1 MPSDQGLSL
10 AHHFADL
17 TDPRVERT
25 RLHELLDIVTIAVCA
40 VVAGADSWE
49 HIEQFAKAKP
59 SWLKTFLALPNGV
72 PSHDTFAR
80 VFARLDPGE
89 FQRCFLGWIGALQEA
104 TGRRVIALDGK
115 TLRRSFDRAK
125 AKSALHLV
133 HAWATANHL
142 LLGQVAVDEKSNEI
156 TAIPVLLKTL
166 ELTGAI
172 VTIDAMGCQ
181 KEIARTIREEGA
193 DYLLALKGN
202 HEHLH
207 GQVVAFW
214 EEAYRRGFKGY
225 DVMSYHRQWNEGHGR
240 FEARRCWATS
250 DLSWLAGREDWPD
263 LRTVV
268 FVESERFVGDSLGVE
283 ERYYLTSLPAD
294 AELLNET
301 ARSHWAV
308 ENSLHWVLDV
318 TFDEDRSR
326 IKKGNA
332 PENFGL
338 LRRLALCLLKR
349 EATSKRS
356 IKGKRLQAAWDDTY
370 LLRVLCGNFGIY
382 RFLERFT
389 FGLLARYDEGGEALA
404 RRCTMRPYSLDLR
417 ARVAAAVD
425 EHEDSQPEI
434 ARRFRVSPSFITRLL
449 RRRRQTGSLAPRP
462 HGGGHPPALDPHG
475 RER

>member
-1 MPSDQGLSL
+1 MTADPELSL
-10 AHHFADL
+10 TSHFAEL
-17 TDPRVERT
+17 TDPRIDRS
-25 RLHELLDIVTIAVCA
+25 RLHELLDIVTIAICA

-49 HIEQFAKAKP
+49 HIEQFARAKHD
-59 SWLKTFLALPNGV
+59 WLKTFLALPNGV

-104 TGRRVIALDGK
+104 TGRRVIAIDGK
-115 TLRRSFDRAK
+115 SLRRSFDRAK
-125 AKSALHLV
+125 GKSALHLV
-133 HAWATANHL
+133 HAWAAANHL

-156 TAIPVLLKTL
+156 TAIPGLLKVL
-166 ELTGAI
+166 ELSGAI

-181 KEIARTIREEGA
+181 KEIAHTIRERKA
-193 DYLLALKGN
+193 HYVLALKAN
-202 HEHLH
+202 HEHLYE
-207 GQVVAFW
+207 QVVAFW
-214 EEAYRRGFKGY
+214 EEAYRRGFQGY
-225 DVMSYHRQWNEGHGR
+225 EVMSYHRQWNEGHGR

-250 DLSWLAGREDWPD
+250 DLSWLEGREEWEG
-263 LRTVV
+263 LRSVV
-268 FVESERFVGDSLGVE
+268 FVESERFVGESLAVE
-283 ERYYLTSLPAD
+283 ERYYLSSLPAD
-294 AELLNET
+294 ARLLNEA

-370 LLRVLCGNFGIY
+370 LLRVLCGNPGI
-382 RFLERFT
+382 
-389 FGLLARYDEGGEALA
+389 
-404 RRCTMRPYSLDLR
+404 
-417 ARVAAAVD
+417 
-425 EHEDSQPEI
+425 
-434 ARRFRVSPSFITRLL
+434 
-449 RRRRQTGSLAPRP
+449 
-462 HGGGHPPALDPHG
+462 
-475 RER
+475 